1 MQLPGGPAVTT
12 GSDATPAAPLQTSV
26 AVPAG
31 GTGGDVTIT
40 QGQSDASELPAF
52 KLLDQQVDIEA
63 PAQTPP
69 AFLTLT
75 FEFDAATLA
84 AAGLTV
90 DQVVVYRNG
99 VAVASPC
106 TTAGATPDP
115 CVVGPRTTDA
125 QGDGVI
131 VVRTSQASSWNFSG
145 SYILQG
151 PFQPVDPQPTLN
163 TVKAGQTM
171 PVTFSLGGNFGLDVF
186 ADGYPKSEGGALRR
200 WRRPTRSRRVSNG
213 AGLTYDA
220 PLASTRTTGRRP
232 RAGQGHCR
240 TLTIRFI
247 DGSELEAELQVQVAA
262 SDPQALWLRPQGL
275 RSA

>member
-1 MQLPGGPAVTT
+1 MTT
-12 GSDATPAAPLQTSV
+12 GGDATPAAPLQTSV
-26 AVPAG
+26 AVPG
-31 GTGGDVTIT
+31 RTGGDVTIT

-52 KLLDQQVDIEA
+52 KLLDQQIDIEA

-106 TTAGATPDP
+106 TTIGATPDP
-115 CVVGPRTTDA
+115 CVVGPRTTDG

-145 SYILQG
+145 SYI
-151 PFQPVDPQPTLN
+151 VE
-163 TVKAGQTM
+163 VR
-171 PVTFSLGGNFGLDVF
+171 S
-186 ADGYPKSEGGALRR
+186 SRS
-200 WRRPTRSRRVSNG
+200 TRSRR
-213 AGLTYDA
+213 
-220 PLASTRTTGRRP
+220 STR
-232 RAGQGHCR
+232 
-240 TLTIRFI
+240 
-247 DGSELEAELQVQVAA
+247 
-262 SDPQALWLRPQGL
+262 
-275 RSA
+275 